1 MANGTLTPDHRPP
14 IPAVAGALLL
24 LMAACAG
31 PRAAAPPPSPA
42 PAVGYEETGGASWY
56 GPPYHGRRTA
66 SGEVYDMY
74 QMTAAHQTLP
84 LGTWVAVENLAN
96 GRVADVRI
104 NDRGP
109 FVGRR
114 ILDLSYAAA
123 RMLGA
128 VGPGVIPVRL
138 RVVGLPAARSE
149 ARGGSFS
156 VQAGSFATEDRAL
169 ALKGELERTWSG
181 AFVRRAEVGGRPVY
195 RVRVGRF
202 ATRQEAQGLAQQL
215 AAAGHAVLVVED

>member
-1 MANGTLTPDHRPP
+1 MADRRPLR
-14 IPAVAGALLL
+14 VGNAGALLFL
-24 LMAACAG
+24 VAACAG

-42 PAVGYEETGGASWY
+42 ATVGHEETGEASWY

-138 RVVGLPAARSE
+138 RVFGLPAAGSE

-156 VQAGSFATEDRAL
+156 VQAGSFATEASAL
-169 ALKGELERTWSG
+169 ALKGELQRTWSG
-181 AFVRRAEVGGRPVY
+181 AFVRRADVGGRTVY
-195 RVRVGRF
+195 RVRIGRF
-202 ATRQEAQGLAQQL
+202 PTRQEAQRLAQQL
-215 AAAGHAVLVVED
+215 AAVGHAVIVVED